1 MHSRVTHF
9 EIPYDDGD
17 RAKAFYRDAFGW
29 QIVDMPEFEYTSVAT
44 GPAGEDGMPSEAGF
58 IGGGMSR
65 RSEAVAHP
73 VITVDVH
80 DIDAALAS
88 IADAGGSVVVPKQQ
102 VGEMGFVAYFR
113 DTEGNTMGLW
123 QSA

>member
-1 MHSRVTHF
+1 MDSRVTHF
-9 EIPYDDGD
+9 EIPYDDGG

-29 QIVDMPEFEYTSVAT
+29 QIVDMPEFGYTSVAT
-44 GPAGEDGMPSEAGF
+44 GPAGEDGMPSEPGF

-65 RSEAVAHP
+65 RNEAVAHP
-73 VITVDVH
+73 VITVDVP

-88 IADAGGSVVVPKQQ
+88 IADAGGSVVVPRQQ

-113 DTEGNTMGLW
+113 DTEGNTLGLW